1 MKVLSIATFAGERM
15 TDHKSQE
22 SPRPNIPAA
31 KKRKETTIEKTIAR
45 TRQAVS
51 DVSDPVGVLLLVM
64 AAVLGD
70 SAGGSGDG
78 IKEERGKNCEAPC
91 RIFNKETGSEEED

>member
-31 KKRKETTIEKTIAR
+31 KKKKTIAR

-51 DVSDPVGVLLLVM
+51 DDPVGVLVLVTL
-64 AAVLGD
+64 AVLVDSGGD
-70 SAGGSGDG
+70 DGDGGSADG
-78 IKEERGKNCEAPC
+78 IKEERGKN
-91 RIFNKETGSEEED
+91 